1 MSTEDHS
8 NTGLV
13 LSYLNLAIIVMLFL
27 AALASFCCWA
37 FIPHVPIVR

>member
-1 MSTEDHS
+1 MSTKEKPS
-8 NTGLV
+8 TGLV
-13 LSYLNLAIIVMLFL
+13 LSYLNLAIIAMLFL